1 MNIIPAIDLINGQC
15 VRLQKGDFNAIT
27 QYTVTPEDMAMNYQ
41 QSGANYLHVVDLDGA
56 KQGRL
61 KQLDVIKRIRNST
74 TSIMQVGGGIKNE
87 ETIDNL
93 LSIGVDRVVLGS
105 IAIKDYE
112 QTVRLFK
119 RFGAD
124 KIVLALDVNI
134 VNGTP
139 MVATHGWVNTSDQ
152 SLYDVI
158 DYYLAYGLAHVL
170 CTDISKDGM
179 LQGAN
184 TQLYQ
189 ELVAKYPNISFQAS
203 GGIGAL
209 ADLHNLKKTKV
220 QSVIVGRALYENK
233 FSLNEALTC

>member
-15 VRLQKGDFNAIT
+15 VRLQKGDFNAVT
-27 QYTVTPEDMAMNYQ
+27 QYTVRPEDMAMNYQ

-61 KQLDVIKRIRNST
+61 KQLDVIKGIRNST
-74 TSIMQVGGGIKNE
+74 TSIMQVGGGIKDE
-87 ETIDNL
+87 ETIDSL

-105 IAIKDYE
+105 IAVKDHE
-112 QTVRLFK
+112 QTVRLFE

-139 MVATHGWVNTSDQ
+139 MVATHGWINASDQ

-189 ELVAKYPNISFQAS
+189 DLVAKYPNILFQAS